1 MVLNKKHYEAIE
13 LLVKGENI
21 TNVAKIVGCDRTSIY
36 NWFKDSEFKATLN
49 EYQQSIKT
57 EGENILKSKLTTY
70 IQELEKIA
78 LTGKSE
84 KNKLDAL
91 EYLVNRVMGTPT
103 NKQEITTEE
112 NTNKANDNIDLD
124 SLLNEYN
131 QEDNIIELD
140 KIAK

>member
-21 TNVAKIVGCDRTSIY
+21 TNVAKIVGVDRTSIY
-36 NWFKDSEFKATLN
+36 NWFKDKEFKATLN

-57 EGENILKSKLTTY
+57 EGENIIKGKLTTY
-70 IQELEKIA
+70 ISELERIA

-103 NKQEITTEE
+103 NKVEQTVETKEE
-112 NTNKANDNIDLD
+112 ESNISIDDILEG
-124 SLLNEYN
+124 L
-131 QEDNIIELD
+131 EDNVIELD
-140 KIAK
+140 KIG

>member
-1 MVLNKKHYEAIE
+1 MVLNKRHYEAIE
-13 LLVKGENI
+13 LLIKGENI
-21 TNVAKIVGCDRTSIY
+21 TNVAKIVGVDRTSIY
-36 NWFKDSEFKATLN
+36 NWFKDKEFKATLN

-103 NKQEITTEE
+103 NKVEQTIEDKKED
-112 NTNKANDNIDLD
+112 DNIDIDDLIND
-124 SLLNEYN
+124 VVK
-131 QEDNIIELD
+131 EDNVIELD
-140 KIAK
+140 QMLQ